1 LKDKNKVDINQICKK
16 SSHIKG
22 ISLNIKNSEQ
32 ITLTAIIGSKYIKIK
47 SINIEKKDD
56 IKSEEYI
63 N

>member
-16 SSHIKG
+16 SSPIRG

-32 ITLTAIIGSKYIKIK
+32 ITLSAIIGSKYIKIK
-47 SINIEKKDD
+47 SINIQKKDV